1 MSRLLPSL
9 HSRKWRLP
17 SVRRELS
24 ALLMTSPRCTLLA
37 GGLAWSITSCSLR
50 QCYPILDALV
60 DSMAIAQ
67 EFRMLCLGKKMQVAS
82 SPPARRWGALG
93 SSGLSKQPGHDRRLL
108 CRQPPLPFALFLAL
122 FLELRSLMVSLL
134 PLLHPLP
141 LVNLVVEGAEDTATY
156 HSMATWCRVGAAPAY
171 QVGAGGPGSSWP
183 GLEPTGVA

>member
-1 MSRLLPSL
+1 MTGLLGAL
-9 HSRKWRLP
+9 CLGAGI
-17 SVRRELS
+17 SV
-24 ALLMTSPRCTLLA
+24 LA

-122 FLELRSLMVSLL
+122 FLAFAVKALA
-134 PLLHPLP
+134 H
-141 LVNLVVEGAEDTATY
+141 NLQRIFGRKKRRRRKAD
-156 HSMATWCRVGAAPAY
+156 
-171 QVGAGGPGSSWP
+171 
-183 GLEPTGVA
+183 